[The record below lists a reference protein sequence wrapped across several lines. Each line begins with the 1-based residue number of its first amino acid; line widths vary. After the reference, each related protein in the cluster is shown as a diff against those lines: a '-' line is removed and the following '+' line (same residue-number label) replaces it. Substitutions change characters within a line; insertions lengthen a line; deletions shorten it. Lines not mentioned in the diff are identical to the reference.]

1 MVDLFSGENI
11 RFAATDDTFELLVC
25 DVDNGTSA
33 ISDFTQSLHLRHPWW
48 TVSILQEEVLHP
60 VFLFF
65 FFGGGIVGKRMCQ
78 RSKVRTLGNDQR
90 GCSSLRN
97 TRLQT
102 RVRIDRTR
110 PSILPTSFLLRFYS
124 TVTERLLVKLWQP
137 LQLHRPALF
146 LPVCRHLNAPDGAAK
161 GLVHSCWGGSD
172 WPRKRLQTLE
182 EIDGGGEEFQEA
194 SPGAAFFTAEGWVK
208 IRACGSIRRI
218 WAAVWWGWIQPFK
231 SL

>member
-25 DVDNGTSA
+25 DVDNSTSA
-33 ISDFTQSLHLRHPWW
+33 ISDFIQSLHLRHPWW
-48 TVSILQEEVLHP
+48 TASILQEEVLHP
-60 VFLFF
+60 VF

-102 RVRIDRTR
+102 RVRIDRTQL
-110 PSILPTSFLLRFYS
+110 SILPTSFLLRFYS
-124 TVTERLLVKLWQP
+124 TATERLLVKLWQP
-137 LQLHRPALF
+137 FRLCSSIIQLSSCLSADILMHQTEQRRGSFTAAGRALIGHGNVGK
-146 LPVCRHLNAPDGAAK
+146 PCRKSMAEGRN
-161 GLVHSCWGGSD
+161 S
-172 WPRKRLQTLE
+172 RKRLWEQLC
-182 EIDGGGEEFQEA
+182 
-194 SPGAAFFTAEGWVK
+194 FTAEEWVK
-208 IRACGSIRRI
+208 IRACRSIRRI
-218 WAAVWWGWIQPFK
+218 WAAVWWGWIHLFK